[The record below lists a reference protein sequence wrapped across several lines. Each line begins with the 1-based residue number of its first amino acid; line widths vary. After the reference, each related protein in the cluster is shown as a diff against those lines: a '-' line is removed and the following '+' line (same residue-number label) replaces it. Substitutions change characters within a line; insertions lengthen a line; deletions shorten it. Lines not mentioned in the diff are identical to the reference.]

1 VTIGGKGHRSNPL
14 RLGRWVW
21 GAGGLIWTYI
31 FCAVLMPI
39 TALILFS
46 LMRYSSITF
55 TWNLFTFDH
64 YISLFTIGNTQEALK
79 NTLFLGLLSGGVCLL
94 MGFMISYMEIRRPS
108 FASSTIA
115 FLGVLPVAVPG
126 VVYGIGLLWTY
137 LHSPLYGTIWIL
149 LLAYIAKYLPY
160 AIVVS
165 RTSILQ
171 LNRELEESA
180 RMSGAR
186 PLMVLRSITMP
197 ILKPALVTIFVF
209 VMLKSVMELSA
220 SVLLYSPRGPVLSVL
235 TWSYME
241 TGNFQF
247 AAAIGVVQSLILVG
261 LVILTRYIFRIR
273 LESAIGRGK

>member
-1 VTIGGKGHRSNPL
+1 
-14 RLGRWVW
+14 
-21 GAGGLIWTYI
+21 
-31 FCAVLMPI
+31 
-39 TALILFS
+39 
-46 LMRYSSITF
+46 
-55 TWNLFTFDH
+55 
-64 YISLFTIGNTQEALK
+64 
-79 NTLFLGLLSGGVCLL
+79 
-94 MGFMISYMEIRRPS
+94 MEIRRPS